1 MIVLEQITKRGD
13 LPMEEIKL
21 VIGARR
27 TQVIVYEDVDYGIP
41 KDAIYKEKK
50 IPIKD
55 QNDKEQDNKEQKQSP
70 YSSFNYY
77 QRLKKRRETL
87 KELVY
92 NNFVVPNIS
101 FLTLTFNDAQ
111 RGEKDYTDLATT
123 HREFKNFILRM
134 NRRYSNFK
142 YVGVFARQKTGNWHY
157 HLICNLDHTTTN
169 KEIEAIWK
177 RGYVWIEY
185 IKANGDLFDK
195 VTYCIRNMQEVGL
208 KELQGEKG
216 YLCSKSLQRNII
228 LRTWKENE
236 IQECK
241 ELFEDIR
248 TKKSKLL
255 YTSEKVQGVKAETV
269 NQETGE
275 ILYYYDNGKMLNDTL
290 EKYGYEEWKSTFYH
304 ISSTAKYPERFK
316 LLECAKK
323 IEKTKDQTV

>member
-1 MIVLEQITKRGD
+1 
-13 LPMEEIKL
+13 MEEIKL

-111 RGEKDYTDLATT
+111 RGKKDYTDLATT

-195 VTYCIRNMQEVGL
+195 VTYWRRNMQEVG
-208 KELQGEKG
+208 
-216 YLCSKSLQRNII
+216 
-228 LRTWKENE
+228 
-236 IQECK
+236 
-241 ELFEDIR
+241 
-248 TKKSKLL
+248 
-255 YTSEKVQGVKAETV
+255 
-269 NQETGE
+269 
-275 ILYYYDNGKMLNDTL
+275 
-290 EKYGYEEWKSTFYH
+290 
-304 ISSTAKYPERFK
+304 
-316 LLECAKK
+316 
-323 IEKTKDQTV
+323 

>member
-1 MIVLEQITKRGD
+1 
-13 LPMEEIKL
+13 MEEIKL

-208 KELQGEKG
+208 QELQGEKG
-216 YLCSKSLQRNII
+216 YLCSKSLQRNIV

-323 IEKTKDQTV
+323 IEKTKQFNFAKNTPYTSTSKR